1 MNNLQVR
8 RAIMNYIVD
17 EMRPLATVEKKSFR
31 NMLQVVNNSIE
42 LPIPS
47 SKALKADLDIEANK
61 LNAALKE
68 VLAKQK
74 YVCTTADVWTTRAV
88 SYLGMTV
95 HFIDEQLENNSFAL
109 TFKKMVKK
117 QNFEYIG
124 RSINQVH
131 DEFGLSIDKITHTV
145 TDGGSNFCKAFR
157 MYADH
162 SEIPEAA
169 LDENIDSDRNT
180 SETDSD
186 GDADD
191 ENDSTENIANGELT
205 PETLNLSNQI
215 ESNDDEEII
224 LPQQMPT

>member
-74 YVCTTADVWTTRAV
+74 YVCTTADVWTTRSV

-95 HFIDEQLENNSFAL
+95 HFID
-109 TFKKMVKK
+109 
-117 QNFEYIG
+117 
-124 RSINQVH
+124 
-131 DEFGLSIDKITHTV
+131 
-145 TDGGSNFCKAFR
+145 
-157 MYADH
+157 
-162 SEIPEAA
+162 
-169 LDENIDSDRNT
+169 
-180 SETDSD
+180 
-186 GDADD
+186 
-191 ENDSTENIANGELT
+191 
-205 PETLNLSNQI
+205 
-215 ESNDDEEII
+215 
-224 LPQQMPT
+224 